1 MKKYLC
7 MALIILSCV
16 SCQEKNDD
24 ISENA
29 VEETVTE
36 ISVREL
42 TERDFSVINLN
53 LRYSQAEC
61 PIEVREESFSGLDFG
76 QKMSPCKAENVRE
89 QYQQIHYDDPELQK
103 ELLEQY
109 DKICETPSSGEI
121 MSYTSNNDSA
131 FFEVNF
137 DDYCHRHCS
146 SLFAYDYDTGKV
158 RELSSKEGLEETN
171 YNYGSLYCVDDMLIY
186 FDYETLNNH
195 ENQTTDT
202 IMHIIQVDTKTGKE
216 SEVLSGDYDYVYHI
230 DKERIMLGTF
240 LTNGDEIRDIS
251 ETGVKITEYDL
262 STGQTQIISES
273 DSFTNDMKIFFDDG
287 STGRI
292 IQDDKNDTVNFITD
306 EVNMLANHKKVVYNA
321 LWKDKAVVITN
332 EALAYTSN
340 YMMYTYDFNKMEC
353 LVSKLDGF
361 GRNFVQVGNGLVSTS
376 YGGWEGNKSP
386 VNYIIPKSGNV
397 FRLAETNSGNVD
409 NISDNF
415 CFMERPVYT
424 YDQYGRRIDE
434 NNDFKVYHFELK

>member
-1 MKKYLC
+1 MQ
-7 MALIILSCV
+7 V
-16 SCQEKNDD
+16 NT
-24 ISENA
+24 
-29 VEETVTE
+29 ET
-36 ISVREL
+36 
-42 TERDFSVINLN
+42 
-53 LRYSQAEC
+53 
-61 PIEVREESFSGLDFG
+61 GG
-76 QKMSPCKAENVRE
+76 
-89 QYQQIHYDDPELQK
+89 
-103 ELLEQY
+103 
-109 DKICETPSSGEI
+109 
-121 MSYTSNNDSA
+121 
-131 FFEVNF
+131 
-137 DDYCHRHCS
+137 
-146 SLFAYDYDTGKV
+146 
-158 RELSSKEGLEETN
+158 
-171 YNYGSLYCVDDMLIY
+171 
-186 FDYETLNNH
+186 
-195 ENQTTDT
+195 
-202 IMHIIQVDTKTGKE
+202 E
-216 SEVLSGDYDYVYHI
+216 SEILSGDYDMIYHI
-230 DKERIMLGTF
+230 DKERILLGTF
-240 LTNGDEIRDIS
+240 MNGNEIKDIS

-292 IQDDKNDTVNFITD
+292 IQDDKNGTVNFITD

-376 YGGWEGNKSP
+376 YGSWEGNKSP
-386 VNYIIPKSGNV
+386 VNYIIPESGNV

-415 CFMERPVYT
+415 CFMERPVHT
-424 YDQYGRRIDE
+424 YDQYGKRIDE